1 MSWNIIGISLREY
14 VALLMKNN
22 KKFLIT
28 GNYNAVAKKE
38 FFPVFAKNKVWLG
51 YNIVHFWFKV
61 PDSYEEKKTD
71 FKIDDE
77 GQKWWRM
84 GKICWFINVDI
95 EKRYED
101 MFLKFLWYW

>member
-1 MSWNIIGISLREY
+1 
-14 VALLMKNN
+14 MKNN

-77 GQKWWRM
+77 GQKW
-84 GKICWFINVDI
+84 
-95 EKRYED
+95 
-101 MFLKFLWYW
+101 